1 MGRIPNALKE
11 TALLKMGEDDSEEIN
26 RENLSFIGGIEDSER
41 LIVQEANKIYSIHL
55 LEKIEYMKRMELKLN
70 RENIVSYQ
78 DSLEGII
85 KFAENNVKDMSNL
98 LDKIPLINQINN
110 QRDYSIIIRQ
120 HLFDYYLV

>member
-26 RENLSFIGGIEDSER
+26 RENLSFIGGKEESER

-98 LDKIPLINQINN
+98 LFLM
-110 QRDYSIIIRQ
+110 
-120 HLFDYYLV
+120 